1 MRLGSRLIIVFAAFA
16 LLAAG
21 PANAAPK
28 IPSSLLV
35 RLSQN
40 PLAAVPVIVLGEPGS
55 TADFVRDAIS
65 KSSSKP
71 LKLKKLGVVPAVA
84 VQLSAA

>member
-1 MRLGSRLIIVFAAFA
+1 MRLGSRLTIVLAAFA

-35 RLSQN
+35 RLSEN
-40 PLAAVPVIVLGEPGS
+40 PLAAVPVIVLGESGS
-55 TADFVRDAIS
+55 SAVSVADAIS
-65 KSSSKP
+65 KNSSKP
-71 LKLKKLGVVPAVA
+71 LKLKRLGSRRPA
-84 VQLSAA
+84 LLG